1 MNTNTELREMSDEQ
15 LEATAA
21 RGGPHAVSFA
31 FSIAVERLNTP
42 SEIQKEPP
50 HDRSDQNDPDRASEG
65 GPLTGFAVNQIFQLT
80 TPPTRLMP
88 KRVVSGIVTSDKMSK
103 TRRVE
108 INRLVK
114 HPKYKKYIRQR
125 TVCYAHDD
133 EQNESGAG
141 DRVEIIESEPLS
153 KLKRWR
159 LVRVL
164 EKSTEVDLAALRAAR
179 KGATQAESEAIE
191 AAHAGEETPADESP
205 AES

>member
-1 MNTNTELREMSDEQ
+1 
-15 LEATAA
+15 
-21 RGGPHAVSFA
+21 
-31 FSIAVERLNTP
+31 
-42 SEIQKEPP
+42 
-50 HDRSDQNDPDRASEG
+50 
-65 GPLTGFAVNQIFQLT
+65 
-80 TPPTRLMP
+80 MP

-114 HPKYKKYIRQR
+114 HPKYKKYIRRR
-125 TVCYAHDD
+125 TVCYAHD
-133 EQNESGAG
+133 EGNESGTG

-164 EKSTEVDLAALRAAR
+164 EKSTEVDVAALRAAR

-191 AAHAGEETPADESP
+191 AAHAGDGDGDGSEAADDTTEDT
-205 AES
+205 AGE